1 MSLLYGLFGIAMGI
15 QDTAGG
21 ALMVDIHPESP
32 VRLNDMHFLFGIGN
46 ITAPLVFQFLVSE
59 GVIWNHVFLFVFA
72 VQAVLAAVFLLVVK
86 AGAPG
91 TKSDAEIEN
100 TGINIK
106 RIAAFLKADGNIFS
120 VLCDVFL
127 LCASDGDRGM
137 DPAFL

>member
-59 GVIWNHVFLFVFA
+59 GVIWNHVFYSFRR
-72 VQAVLAAVFLLVVK
+72 
-86 AGAPG
+86 AGGSGGCLPAG
-91 TKSDAEIEN
+91 CKGRCSRNKKSDAEIEN

-106 RIAAFLKADGNIFS
+106 RIAAFLKADGNIF
-120 VLCDVFL
+120 LFFAMFL